1 LYTAQ
6 FENIPQGS
14 SETLWDAKAST
25 ALSYRPIYVLN
36 FGFVSAP
43 PTMQTIEEGTLARA
57 SKDEEL
63 LIAYLRTV
71 NLKAGDVLRI
81 KLAAPDGSIIVAR
94 LEPPLVSNQA
104 QRFVY
109 AGKRRGPSGWK
120 AGIYRTTY
128 SVERQGRVIL
138 EKEFQQQF

>member
-1 LYTAQ
+1 LPSGYYSILVRTGDFVQRGQAIGQ
-6 FENIPQGS
+6 VGLSGQTEYPHLHFTVRVNNAVIDPFAPSQSQPNQCGS

-71 NLKAGDVLRI
+71 NLKAGDVQRI
-81 KLAAPDGSIIVAR
+81 KLTAPDDV
-94 LEPPLVSNQA
+94 LP
-104 QRFVY
+104 
-109 AGKRRGPSGWK
+109 
-120 AGIYRTTY
+120 
-128 SVERQGRVIL
+128 
-138 EKEFQQQF
+138 